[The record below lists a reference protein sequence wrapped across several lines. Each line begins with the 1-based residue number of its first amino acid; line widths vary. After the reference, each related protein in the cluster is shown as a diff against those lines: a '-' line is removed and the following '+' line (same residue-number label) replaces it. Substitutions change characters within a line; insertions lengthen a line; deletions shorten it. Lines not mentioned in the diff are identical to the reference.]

1 MPISFPLNP
10 TVNTQ
15 YIAGGK
21 VWVWDG
27 ERWMPR
33 QGNVLVTVGN
43 TTPSTTNFGSFW
55 LDSDT
60 GDLSMYVNG
69 AWVGVTEYAGGSGG
83 GGTVTDLT
91 AVASNVVPTANE
103 VYDLGSPTKKWRDL
117 YLSGNTLKLGSTQ
130 ISSTDGNLVLPAN
143 TVIGNTPITSFVTDV
158 ATNVVA
164 NTAIPLDV
172 PRIANIQVLNSSF
185 TVIDDTAVDTASG
198 GNIFINGSGYT
209 SVPQVYI
216 NQTAASSVTFV
227 NSQQL
232 RVAVPAFP
240 AGTYPVYVINP
251 DGATATFV
259 PGLSF
264 SGFPAW
270 STAAGSIA
278 SGYETNAI
286 NLSIGATSN
295 SGVQYYLSSGSIPP
309 GATLFQANGAILG
322 TYAVTNSP
330 TTYNFTVEAR
340 DAENQGTLRAFSIT
354 VSPDTVSWSAPTNG
368 TVWTQNQYDTVSR
381 SLTASSAAGKS
392 VSYSASGLPTNLSL
406 SAGVISGTLSTYTS
420 NANVTSTITAT
431 AATSNRSTAI
441 TVYWAITG
449 INYGVS
455 PNTTAITEGQSVTF
469 TITTTNVANGTTL
482 YWTNAGTS
490 VASDFGGTNSGSF
503 TINSGTATVT
513 LTATN
518 EAAYEGSETLIFQVR
533 IGSTSGTVVATA
545 ATVTV
550 TDAAATYSVTPAAG
564 SVNEGASLTFNVS
577 TTNVADATTLYWTIG
592 NTSTAAGD
600 FSASSGSFA
609 ITSNAG
615 SFTITATSDAV
626 TEGAETFTVSIR
638 TGSTSGTVVAT
649 SSSVTINDTSL
660 SPVSVSYLVVAG
672 GGSGGIGAAF
682 ASAGGGG
689 AGGFLSGSANLSG
702 AYTVT
707 VGAGGAGSS
716 APQSGADSSISGI
729 ATATGGGAGGSG
741 YVNSSTGYNGG
752 SGGGGAG
759 NNATGASPIGTG
771 TPGQGNN
778 GGNGFYV
785 GGGGGGGAGAAG
797 NGSGF
802 YPGGKGGNG
811 TTWNGTTYAGGGG
824 GSGDF
829 SGGNGGAP
837 MGEGGTGGGGSA
849 RPGGT
854 STGSA
859 NTGGGG
865 ASNANG
871 GSGIVIIRY
880 TATQRDASATTG
892 SPTYSNDGTTKQYRF
907 TSSGTITF

>member
-1 MPISFPLNP
+1 MPITFPLNP

-43 TTPSTTNFGSFW
+43 TLPSTTNFGSFW

-69 AWVGVTEYAGGSGG
+69 AWVGVTEYAGGGG

-91 AVASNVVPTANE
+91 AVASNVIPTTNE
-103 VYDLGSPTKKWRDL
+103 VYDLGSPTRKWRDL
-117 YLSGNTLKLGSTQ
+117 YLSGNTLILGTAQ
-130 ISSTDGNLVLPAN
+130 ISSTNGNLVLPTN
-143 TVIGNTPITSFVTDV
+143 TVIGSSSITSFVTGV

-164 NTAIPLDV
+164 NATIISDI
-172 PRIANIQVLNSSF
+172 PRIANIQVLDSSY
-185 TVIDDTAVDTASG
+185 TVLDDTAVDTVSG
-198 GNIFINGSGYT
+198 GNIFINGSGYVG
-209 SVPQVYI
+209 VPQVYI
-216 NQTAASSVTFV
+216 NQTAASSVSFV
-227 NSQQL
+227 SSTRL
-232 RVAVPAFP
+232 RVQVPAFP

-270 STAAGSIA
+270 TTAAGSLA

-295 SGVQYYLSSGSIPP
+295 SSVQYYLASGSIPP
-309 GATLFQANGAILG
+309 GASMFQANGAILG

-340 DAENQGTLRAFSIT
+340 DAELQSTLRAFSIT
-354 VSPDTVSWSAPTNG
+354 VNPDTVTWSGPTTG

-381 SLTASSAAGKS
+381 SLTATSAAGKS
-392 VSYSASGLPTNLSL
+392 ISYSASGLPTNLSL

-431 AATSNRSTAI
+431 AATSDRSTAI

-449 INYGVS
+449 INYAVS
-455 PNTTAITEGQSVTF
+455 PSTTAITEGQSVTF
-469 TITTTNVANGTTL
+469 TVTTTNVANGTTL
-482 YWTNAGTS
+482 YWTNSGTT
-490 VASDFGGTNSGSF
+490 VASDFGGTNSGSL
-503 TINSGTATVT
+503 TITNNTGSVT
-513 LTATN
+513 LTSSN
-518 EAAYEGSETLIFQVR
+518 EAAYEGSETLIFQLR
-533 IGSTSGTVVATA
+533 ITSTSGTVVATA

-550 TDAAATYSVTPAAG
+550 TDAAPTYSVTPAAA
-564 SVNEGASLTFNVS
+564 SVNEGASLTFNVA
-577 TTNVADATTLYWTIG
+577 TTNVADATTLYWTVN
-592 NTSTAAGD
+592 NTTTAAGD

-609 ITSNAG
+609 ISSNAG
-615 SFTITATSDAV
+615 SFTVTATADSA

-638 TGSTSGTVVAT
+638 TDSTSGTVVAT

-660 SPVSVSYLVVAG
+660 APVSVSYLVVAG
-672 GGSGGIGAAF
+672 GGSGGIGASF

-716 APQSGADSSISGI
+716 APANGANSVISGI

-741 YVNSSTGYNGG
+741 YVSNSTGYNGG

-759 NNATGASPIGTG
+759 NNNTGASPIGTG

-811 TTWNGTTYAGGGG
+811 STWNGTTYAGGGG

-829 SGGNGGAP
+829 SGGGGGAP

-854 STGSA
+854 SAGGA

-865 ASNANG
+865 ASNNNG

-880 TATQRDASATTG
+880 SSSQRDASSTTG
-892 SPTYSNDGTTKQYRF
+892 SPTYSNDGTNKQYRF